1 MSFSLFNAAQILSIG
16 LCSVVWKSILSEILD
31 LSPECPDTGTFLISL
46 KKSHKSA
53 HRLQQGVNLGW
64 LYLGI
69 EILKGK
75 GRNEIIVLI
84 VNIVTLFLNAAKPF
98 SLFNATQI
106 LSIPARENPAIV
118 FIVLIV
124 LIVTE

>member
-53 HRLQQGVNLGW
+53 HRLKQGRSDVVLTLGN
-64 LYLGI
+64 GNPD
-69 EILKGK
+69 
-75 GRNEIIVLI
+75 RNRV
-84 VNIVTLFLNAAKPF
+84 
-98 SLFNATQI
+98 
-106 LSIPARENPAIV
+106 
-118 FIVLIV
+118 
-124 LIVTE
+124 